1 MSMKQK
7 RSGFCVTPLFKI
19 LIDCESEGFKKFIPV
34 ILLLVEHD
42 DKREIPAMMNEK
54 AGITEYVSESA
65 ALYIAVS
72 FETQKICV
80 GSKIFHR
87 LE

>member
-1 MSMKQK
+1 M
-7 RSGFCVTPLFKI
+7 V
-19 LIDCESEGFKKFIPV
+19 EGCKKFIPV

-42 DKREIPAMMNEK
+42 DKREILVMMNEK
-54 AGITEYVSESA
+54 AGITEDVSESA

-72 FETQKICV
+72 FEIQQICV
-80 GSKIFHR
+80 GSKVFHR